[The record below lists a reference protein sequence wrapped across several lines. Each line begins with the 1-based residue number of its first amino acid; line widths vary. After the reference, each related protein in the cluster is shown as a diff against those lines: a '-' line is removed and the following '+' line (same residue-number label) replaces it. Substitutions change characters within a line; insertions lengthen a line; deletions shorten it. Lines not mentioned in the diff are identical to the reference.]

1 MDEEKK
7 EEKKIEIIN
16 GDGTNLDISPVYDHI
31 STENPVNEITFD
43 KIRKEFINILCEY
56 LDESG
61 LKYSIV
67 DKYER
72 YTITIR
78 L

>member
-31 STENPVNEITFD
+31 STENPVNEDEPKGPVIIPSGI
-43 KIRKEFINILCEY
+43 KQ
-56 LDESG
+56 LDNEDETENEEQ
-61 LKYSIV
+61 K
-67 DKYER
+67 
-72 YTITIR
+72 
-78 L
+78 